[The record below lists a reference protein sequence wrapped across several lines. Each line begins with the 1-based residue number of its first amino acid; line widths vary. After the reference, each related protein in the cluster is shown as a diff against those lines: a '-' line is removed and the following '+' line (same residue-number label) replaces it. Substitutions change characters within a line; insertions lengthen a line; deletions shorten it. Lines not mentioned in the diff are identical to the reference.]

1 MQEYQWIANFG
12 FAAVIAW
19 YALTTLNATIKD
31 SAIKHEKA
39 IASMTR
45 QLKLNSII
53 LARISGQ
60 DFYQIEKDFDANG
73 NGNGG
78 C

>member
-1 MQEYQWIANFG
+1 LQEYQWLANFG

-31 SAIKHEKA
+31 SANKHERA
-39 IASMTR
+39 IAGMTR

-60 DFYQIEKDFDANG
+60 DFSQIEKDFDANG
-73 NGNGG
+73 S